1 MSSLEILGGLERR
14 LNISISQPEFKTEVD
29 ARLNKVGRTAKL
41 HGFRPGKIPFKILQQ
56 HYGAQVEQ
64 EVLEVL
70 VQRSFMQA
78 AREHELKVAGMPQIE
93 IKSANF
99 SGAEIEYNATFEVYP
114 TVLLGDVSAE
124 KIERVNFEMSDA
136 DVADTVLTL
145 RKQRAVFEVAA
156 RAAENGDQVRMDFN
170 GTLAGVSF
178 EGGSAENFEL
188 VLGAGR
194 MLPDFEKATLGLSA
208 GETRSFEMTFP
219 ADYHGKDVAGKAVT
233 FVITVHEVKA
243 PRLPELDAE
252 FAKALGVADGD
263 LTKLTAEIRTNLN
276 REAQRRVKV
285 KNKDNAMEVLLKV
298 GQLDAPKALVHDEAQ
313 NLMQQTIQDLAGR
326 GIQIPQGMQL
336 PLDAFQERAE
346 KRVKLGLI
354 LAELVKLHQLQP
366 KPEQVKALIQEY
378 ADSYE
383 RPEEVIHW
391 YAAEPSRLREVENLA
406 LEDNVVAWVMAS
418 ATVNQQAIALKELMG
433 NEENAE

>member
-14 LNISISQPEFKTEVD
+14 LNISISQPQFKAEVD

-41 HGFRPGKIPFKILQQ
+41 HGFRPGKIPFKVLEQ
-56 HYGAQVEQ
+56 HYGAQVQQ
-64 EVLEVL
+64 EVLEMS
-70 VQRSFMQA
+70 VQRSFVEA
-78 AREHELKVAGMPQIE
+78 TREHDLKVAGMPQIE
-93 IKSANF
+93 IKSPNF
-99 SGAEIEYNATFEVYP
+99 SGAEIEFSATFEVYP
-114 TVLLGDVSAE
+114 TVVVGDVSAE
-124 KIERVNFEMSDA
+124 KIERVSFEMSDA

-170 GTLAGVSF
+170 GTLAGVPF

-219 ADYHGKDVAGKAVT
+219 ADYHGKDVAGKEVT

-252 FAKALGVADGD
+252 FAKTLGVADGD
-263 LTKLTAEIRTNLN
+263 LTKLTAEIRANLN

-285 KNKDNAMEVLLKV
+285 KNKDSAMEVLLKV

-326 GIQIPQGMQL
+326 GIKIPQGMQL
-336 PLDAFQERAE
+336 PLDAFEERAE

-366 KPEQVKALIQEY
+366 KAEQVKALIQEY
-378 ADSYE
+378 AESYE
-383 RPEEVIHW
+383 HPEEVIRW
-391 YAAEPSRLREVENLA
+391 YAAEASRLQEVENLV
-406 LEDNVVAWVMAS
+406 LEDNVVAWVMAAAKVS
-418 ATVNQQAIALKELMG
+418 DQSIALKELMG
-433 NEENAE
+433 NEQNGE

>member
-14 LNISISQPEFKTEVD
+14 LHISILQPEFKTEVD

-41 HGFRPGKIPFKILQQ
+41 HGFRPGKIPFNILRQ

-64 EVLEVL
+64 EVLEVM
-70 VQRSFMQA
+70 VQRSFMQT
-78 AREHELKVAGMPQIE
+78 AREHDLKVAGMPQIE

-99 SGAEIEYNATFEVYP
+99 AGAEIEYNATFEVYP

-124 KIERVNFEMSDA
+124 KIDCVNFEISDA
-136 DVADTVLTL
+136 DVADTLLTL
-145 RKQRAVFEVAA
+145 RKQRAVFEVAP
-156 RAAENGDQVRMDFN
+156 RAVENGDQVRMDFK
-170 GTLAGVSF
+170 GTLAGVAF
-178 EGGSAENFEL
+178 DGGTAENFEL

-194 MLPDFEKATLGLSA
+194 MLPDFEKAILGLSA
-208 GETRSFEMTFP
+208 GEARAFEMTFP
-219 ADYHGKDVAGKAVT
+219 ADYHGKDVAGKEVT
-233 FVITVHEVKA
+233 FTITVHEVKA

-252 FAKALGVADGD
+252 FAKILGVEDGD
-263 LTKLTAEIRTNLN
+263 LAKLSAEIRTNLN

-285 KNKDNAMEVLLKV
+285 KNKDSAMEVLLKV
-298 GQLDAPKALVHDEAQ
+298 AQLDAPKTLVEDEAQ
-313 NLMQQTIQDLAGR
+313 RLMQQTIQDLAGR

-336 PLDAFQERAE
+336 PLDAFQERAV

-354 LAELVKLHQLQP
+354 LAEIVKLHQLQP
-366 KPEQVKALIQEY
+366 TPEQVKALIQEY